1 MQQAA
6 AKKQVLILGKLVIM
20 CTGGDKP
27 HAYYT

>member
-6 AKKQVLILGKLVIM
+6 AKKQVLILEKLVIM